1 VSWKKKQGK
10 DQTFYSNEAIYERM
24 IIIIP
29 YKAPDLV
36 KQISESFEQINLKIL
51 KLDNITY
58 LNTKELTEQEQSD
71 RTFDFLGGF

>member
-1 VSWKKKQGK
+1 
-10 DQTFYSNEAIYERM
+10 M

-58 LNTKELTEQEQSD
+58 LNTKELTEQEQND

>member
-1 VSWKKKQGK
+1 
-10 DQTFYSNEAIYERM
+10 M

-58 LNTKELTEQEQSD
+58 LNTKELTVQEQND
-71 RTFDFLGGF
+71 RNFDFLGGF